1 MLIGTA
7 DVGALAETAPTV
19 AQFSTEDLH
28 LEQVQCLQLIA
39 EMRNA
44 AREPVLPPALH
55 PTIPAALSIQAYQ
68 VGDSPWG
75 AFDLVLCRVSCRSG
89 VRARGYC
96 TAAAAST
103 DVAAQGLRERLGF
116 PTRVADINFRIGYD
130 GVRLS
135 VTDGG
140 LETLSLHALDPEPM
154 GQDDVQYTGTLNLAH
169 TPLGLRLLQVEHNTR
184 SSRVER
190 LRPMHLRLDGNAWGN
205 AVLAPS
211 SLVAAT
217 LASMSLTLPAVRFV
231 CKADELAFTGT
242 ESVG

>member
-7 DVGALAETAPTV
+7 DVSALAAAAPTIN
-19 AQFSTEDLH
+19 QFSTEDLH
-28 LEQVQCLQLIA
+28 LDNVQCLQLTA

-68 VGDSPWG
+68 VGSSPWG
-75 AFDLVLCRVSCRSG
+75 AFELVLCRISCRSG

-103 DVAAQGLRERLGF
+103 DTAAQGLRERLGF
-116 PTRVADINFRIGYD
+116 PARVAGIDLRIGYD

-135 VTDGG
+135 VTDDAR
-140 LETLSLHALDPEPM
+140 ETLSLHALDPEPM

-169 TPLGLRLLQVEHNTR
+169 TPLGLRLLQVEHNAR

-190 LRPMHLRLDGNAWGN
+190 LRPMSLSMDGSAWGN
-205 AVLAPS
+205 ALLAPS

-217 LASMSLTLPAVRFV
+217 LAGMSLTLPAVRFV

-242 ESVG
+242 EAVG